1 MEPLVGFV
9 AEMSKRYPTPT
20 RADFATIDS
29 ILGAQGNSP
38 HEVQEALDRLKP
50 KASAERYILASFKSL
65 PQGKKLMS
73 LAEEF
78 VEGKTH
84 LVKII
89 ATFDD
94 IAKRCESH
102 TLAMSGMPMDAAIK
116 AFTSECGSYKAA
128 SPNASPDDAATKK
141 ALSLANA
148 SLKGLAE
155 ALLKHHITQE
165 ASQYLQVQ
173 AKTIAASRIL
183 SKPPGFA
190 ILTVNDLLEKAINE
204 RVVGLDDI
212 RQFYV
217 DLGSVAESTDAL
229 IRLPEA
235 VDAASSKNLQKV
247 SVQLCQRFTAWKSSL
262 VKVNCSCRDMQSD
275 VEALQNSLDALV
287 SETSV
292 RVWEA
297 AMNLPIMA
305 LTGVIRQEKP
315 TDEGLRNALNGIPD
329 AKLLATGPQ
338 REEVREDLTI
348 VTWCVEQLLNVVA
361 CTIADS
367 EGQNHAK
374 AIRFIFEIF
383 VAMDVLPEK
392 TVLNQFTGT
401 HVNLE
406 KIAHLGYCLF
416 VWGSDW
422 RLSLTHT
429 NDNTVQLCFIWMC
442 V

>member
-9 AEMSKRYPTPT
+9 TEMSKRYPTPT
-20 RADFATIDS
+20 RADFATIS
-29 ILGAQGNSP
+29 SVLGAEENSP

-50 KASAERYILASFKSL
+50 KASADHYILASFKSL
-65 PQGKKLMS
+65 PQGKKLMN
-73 LAEEF
+73 LADEF
-78 VEGKTH
+78 IDGKTH
-84 LVKII
+84 LLKII
-89 ATFDD
+89 ATLNE
-94 IAKRCESH
+94 IENRCGSH
-102 TLAMSGMPMDAAIK
+102 TSAMTGMPMDAAIQ

-128 SPNASPDDAATKK
+128 SPNASSDDAATKK
-141 ALSLANA
+141 ALSQAGA

-155 ALLKHHITQE
+155 ALLKHHIAQE

-173 AKTIAASRIL
+173 SKTIAASRIL

-229 IRLPEA
+229 IRLP
-235 VDAASSKNLQKV
+235 DAADGASSKNLQAV

-262 VKVNCSCRDMQSD
+262 VKVNCSCRELHSS
-275 VEALQNSLDALV
+275 VEILQNSLDALV

-297 AMNLPIMA
+297 AMTQPIMG
-305 LTGVIRQEKP
+305 LTGVIRQERP
-315 TDEGLRNALNGIPD
+315 TVEGLQNALKCLPD

-338 REEVREDLTI
+338 NEEVRNQLTF
-348 VTWCVEQLLNVVA
+348 VTWCVEQLLNFVA
-361 CTIADS
+361 CTIAES

-374 AIRFIFEIF
+374 AVRFIFEILIG
-383 VAMDVLPEK
+383 VDALPK
-392 TVLNQFTGT
+392 DAVLNQFTGT
-401 HVNLE
+401 RVDLD
-406 KIAHLGYCLF
+406 KLAHLG
-416 VWGSDW
+416 VVVGD
-422 RLSLTHT
+422 
-429 NDNTVQLCFIWMC
+429 DIMEQ
-442 V
+442 